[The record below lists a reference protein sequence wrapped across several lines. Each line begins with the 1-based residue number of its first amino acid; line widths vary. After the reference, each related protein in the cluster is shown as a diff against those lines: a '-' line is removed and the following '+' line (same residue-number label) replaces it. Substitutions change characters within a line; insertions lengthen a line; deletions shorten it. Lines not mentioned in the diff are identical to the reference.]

1 VYALE
6 IVGGG
11 HHDVNHREQVTGK
24 GEREGRG
31 RKRQRERE
39 MGDRDKELC
48 NGEIIIL

>member
-1 VYALE
+1 MYALE

-24 GEREGRG
+24 GEREGAEGERC
-31 RKRQRERE
+31 RERE
-39 MGDRDKELC
+39 MGDREEELC